1 MGTQSMKL
9 KKITVVILAK
19 NEIFIG
25 WLQENYYLVGEG
37 LTFGGEGIKVLQEE
51 FFLVKGI
58 SKFPAAGV
66 IPHPPV
72 EKILF
77 RILFYLNK

>member
-37 LTFGGEGIKVLQEE
+37 LTFGGEE
-51 FFLVKGI
+51 
-58 SKFPAAGV
+58 
-66 IPHPPV
+66 
-72 EKILF
+72 
-77 RILFYLNK
+77 